1 MVNQLDVGDVVLCTV
16 DRIVGTTVFVMIGD
30 NNRTEGSIIVSE
42 ISPGRIRNLRDFV
55 TPKKKIV
62 CKIIRINQG
71 NIELSLRRV
80 TSKEKKEV
88 IDNFKQDKRYQSIL
102 KTSVGDKAE
111 SIINKIKEKYE
122 LTEFISDAKTNPTL
136 LNEFFKKDEA
146 EKIVKILFKEK
157 TKKLI
162 VKKLIGLKSKKPNG
176 LSLIKELFKDINKNI
191 EVNYIAAGK
200 YSLKLE
206 SLDLKKAD
214 QELQEVIRNIE
225 KKSKKLG
232 IEFGDKIKWN

>member
-88 IDNFKQDKRYQSIL
+88 IDNYK
-102 KTSVGDKAE
+102 
-111 SIINKIKEKYE
+111 
-122 LTEFISDAKTNPTL
+122 
-136 LNEFFKKDEA
+136 
-146 EKIVKILFKEK
+146 
-157 TKKLI
+157 
-162 VKKLIGLKSKKPNG
+162 
-176 LSLIKELFKDINKNI
+176 
-191 EVNYIAAGK
+191 
-200 YSLKLE
+200 
-206 SLDLKKAD
+206 
-214 QELQEVIRNIE
+214 
-225 KKSKKLG
+225 
-232 IEFGDKIKWN
+232 

>member
-80 TSKEKKEV
+80 TSKEK
-88 IDNFKQDKRYQSIL
+88 
-102 KTSVGDKAE
+102 
-111 SIINKIKEKYE
+111 
-122 LTEFISDAKTNPTL
+122 
-136 LNEFFKKDEA
+136 
-146 EKIVKILFKEK
+146 
-157 TKKLI
+157 
-162 VKKLIGLKSKKPNG
+162 IG
-176 LSLIKELFKDINKNI
+176 
-191 EVNYIAAGK
+191 
-200 YSLKLE
+200 
-206 SLDLKKAD
+206 
-214 QELQEVIRNIE
+214 
-225 KKSKKLG
+225 
-232 IEFGDKIKWN
+232 

>member
-146 EKIVKILFKEK
+146 EKIVKILLKEK
-157 TKKLI
+157 TKRLI

-232 IEFGDKIKWN
+232 IEFGDKIK

>member
-111 SIINKIKEKYE
+111 SIINKKKEKYE
-122 LTEFISDAKTNPTL
+122 L
-136 LNEFFKKDEA
+136 
-146 EKIVKILFKEK
+146 
-157 TKKLI
+157 
-162 VKKLIGLKSKKPNG
+162 
-176 LSLIKELFKDINKNI
+176 
-191 EVNYIAAGK
+191 
-200 YSLKLE
+200 
-206 SLDLKKAD
+206 
-214 QELQEVIRNIE
+214 
-225 KKSKKLG
+225 
-232 IEFGDKIKWN
+232 